1 MVKGHCLCLQVKCIV
16 LVNCGGRLNLLE
28 LLQPE
33 SPEVQFFIVDSH
45 RPLELDN
52 VYNERQVT
60 VVLREGEGQQL
71 NVPEFDELYSS
82 EMVRGQERVEV
93 ERAVDACSCQGEVT
107 VICVV

>member
-1 MVKGHCLCLQVKCIV
+1 MV
-16 LVNCGGRLNLLE
+16 LVNCGGRVNLLE

-52 VYNERQVT
+52 VYNESQVT
-60 VVLREGEGQQL
+60 VVLREGERL

-82 EMVRGQERVEV
+82 EMVRTGSGGLKWSDV
-93 ERAVDACSCQGEVT
+93 
-107 VICVV
+107 